1 MIRRPTGYL
10 GFDPAEPKLSQIEFI
25 DKDIDDP
32 NRIVLADPVF
42 HAFRKQR
49 ALPAIRALNKSL
61 HPIPRPTICAGI
73 IPRESNNAVRF
84 HTASTP
90 SGHRRRCVDL
100 ANSEVLRKDD
110 YIRSLAVLRLSMRVR
125 SRGN

>member
-42 HAFRKQR
+42 QAFRKQR
-49 ALPAIRALNKSL
+49 ALPAIRALNKSI
-61 HPIPRPTICAGI
+61 HPIPRPAICAGI

-84 HTASTP
+84 HTASVI
-90 SGHRRRCVDL
+90 SGQTNAGQNLTLSALHPRADV
-100 ANSEVLRKDD
+100 N
-110 YIRSLAVLRLSMRVR
+110 LRLGARPY
-125 SRGN
+125 

>member
-42 HAFRKQR
+42 QAFRKQR

-84 HTASTP
+84 HTASVIRDRP
-90 SGHRRRCVDL
+90 IRRQCRPMSAMPPIATDHGL
-100 ANSEVLRKDD
+100 SAN
-110 YIRSLAVLRLSMRVR
+110 
-125 SRGN
+125 

>member
-42 HAFRKQR
+42 QAFRKQR

-84 HTASTP
+84 HTASVISDQATQHLWP
-90 SGHRRRCVDL
+90 INVRY
-100 ANSEVLRKDD
+100 APNS
-110 YIRSLAVLRLSMRVR
+110 
-125 SRGN
+125 

>member
-42 HAFRKQR
+42 QAFRKQR

-61 HPIPRPTICAGI
+61 HPIPRPTISAGI

-84 HTASTP
+84 HTASVISRQTVPGQNP
-90 SGHRRRCVDL
+90 SLSAIV
-100 ANSEVLRKDD
+100 RK
-110 YIRSLAVLRLSMRVR
+110 RTKCCGAFGS
-125 SRGN
+125 

>member
-42 HAFRKQR
+42 QAFRKQR

-84 HTASTP
+84 HTASTHNGNSTNASQLP
-90 SGHRRRCVDL
+90 AASMSQISKFKLGELCADATAKMTL
-100 ANSEVLRKDD
+100 A
-110 YIRSLAVLRLSMRVR
+110 
-125 SRGN
+125 